1 MSWED
6 QGRQYHMW
14 FGHGTAGDRGTKAAP
29 GSSVV
34 GQSTADRVLALAYG
48 ALASLPTAHR
58 GQAEA
63 QCHDGTLPRLKE
75 AMTAWMRGTALN
87 QAAFAGRFFGR
98 SAGDPVV
105 RSLHDAALRAATA
118 TTHDDLRDAAGKL
131 AEAMETVGIQRWPGF
146 VADAA
151 QRARD
156 PATQAAIEKSRQ
168 LPDPGRDAIR
178 PVYPLKTLAGIGAA
192 GLIGGAAAAL
202 RSAGGAALRQVL
214 PESRPPTG
222 SSVPNVA
229 EGATAEKPV
238 ITVKPAGK
246 QSGPPPPKVAER
258 PPISRQK
265 QDGHIAGTPQ
275 NRNRVSQ
282 GTSTS
287 TFDGDAAEADALT
300 QEAWNKGT
308 PQPKRPNV
316 REHDFGRRIGKGP
329 NGGGRS
335 IVRVHRNAAG
345 EIHGH
350 PSGPEIP

>member
-14 FGHGTAGDRGTKAAP
+14 FGNGTAGNKATKAAP

-98 SAGDPVV
+98 GADDPVV
-105 RSLHDAALRAATA
+105 RDLHDAALRTATA
-118 TTHDDLRDAAGKL
+118 TSHDDLREAAGKL
-131 AEAMETVGIQRWPGF
+131 ARAMEAVGIQRWPGF

-156 PATQAAIEKSRQ
+156 PATQAAIGKSRQ
-168 LPDPGRDAIR
+168 PPDPARDAIR
-178 PVYPLKTLAGIGAA
+178 PVYPLETLAGIGAA

-202 RSAGGAALRQVL
+202 RSAGGAALRQIL

-265 QDGHIAGTPQ
+265 QDGHIVGTPQ
-275 NRNRVSQ
+275 NRNRIKI
-282 GTSTS
+282 GKLTS
-287 TFDGDAAEADALT
+287 TFDGSPAEADALT
-300 QEAWNKGT
+300 QEAWQKGT
-308 PQPKRPNV
+308 PVPKQPGV
-316 REHDFGRRIGKGP
+316 REYDFGRRIGTGGY
-329 NGGGRS
+329 GGGQS
-335 IVRVHRNAAG
+335 SVRVSQDSAG
-345 EIHGH
+345 KIHGH
-350 PSGPEIP
+350 PIGRETP